1 MIFKTVIVE
10 EKRNQGTF
18 GQVGIY
24 SQGQG
29 QQPQINNYLVGEG
42 DSGKTDGTG
51 FFVKNRLVVPG
62 DSAG

>member
-1 MIFKTVIVE
+1 VYIY
-10 EKRNQGTF
+10 